1 MVGLAGCSVLQGLP
15 YKLDAER
22 FSAAPNHLA
31 LCPVLASR
39 ENASRNL
46 PANALESSIVSF
58 APVEDISRTTHRRA
72 AKPPSR
78 VIHPGWY
85 SDLRASRFF
94 LMAIASLPAENI
106 LGTSLPCG
114 GFINRCYSRP
124 GGGPDTLSLPQNLPP
139 RGLPGR
145 AKATIRSPAATQTTF
160 TAVGGSRRQPQ
171 SLDFTVVFVFESQAK
186 QRCRGRVGRGEA
198 GAFAPFVY
206 RLGRHPFTVERAVRF
221 R

>member
-1 MVGLAGCSVLQGLP
+1 MVGLTGCPVYRTYLTNLTPSDFPRRQIT
-15 YKLDAER
+15 
-22 FSAAPNHLA
+22 SHLR
-31 LCPVLASR
+31 PVLASR

-94 LMAIASLPAENI
+94 LAAIASLPAVNVP
-106 LGTSLPCG
+106 GTSLPCG
-114 GFINRCYSRP
+114 GFINRCYSRAAGWGGHP
-124 GGGPDTLSLPQNLPP
+124 SLPAKLASARLARPRKAHYRFAPRYQDRVTAGGGSW
-139 RGLPGR
+139 
-145 AKATIRSPAATQTTF
+145 
-160 TAVGGSRRQPQ
+160 RQPQ

-186 QRCRGRVGRGEA
+186 QRAMAASAEA
-198 GAFAPFVY
+198 KQALSLPSS
-206 RLGRHPFTVERAVRF
+206 
-221 R
+221 